1 MRQKKSTK
9 TNMPMR
15 AQKRVSKC
23 NGHCVPSIKGKSSAF
38 AVIRVD
44 WVLCQ
49 QCHGLLTVAASSSPM
64 AASCVHEL
72 TLPTHHGQSR
82 FGNAVVRFSQ

>member
-23 NGHCVPSIKGKSSAF
+23 NGHCVPSIKGKSSAI
-38 AVIRVD
+38 AVIGASRV
-44 WVLCQ
+44 LRQ
-49 QCHGLLTVAASSSPM
+49 QCG
-64 AASCVHEL
+64 
-72 TLPTHHGQSR
+72 G
-82 FGNAVVRFSQ
+82 